1 MSARTT
7 PDPDLNTPA
16 VETLAQRVER
26 DCENRSKHSRYMAEH
41 EFERAVT
48 EHVDHLRGQ
57 VEKLMTDR
65 MTGPQ
70 VHDKKGGGRY
80 VTISQHHPLRPFT
93 DNVTARLKVLE
104 ETCDLLRKKIDEDV
118 DAAVSN
124 NSQGIHD
131 LEERMKER
139 EEEARS
145 EGATHRENRLANLE
159 HAFYHHSG
167 VPDRRYARSSDFERL
182 EKEVRGLTGRTEPV
196 PDGYTM
202 VTTSELRALTK
213 DAEAARR
220 FLNEK
225 YGGGQPSDVAERAS
239 KKG

>member
-16 VETLAQRVER
+16 TETLAQRVER

-48 EHVDHLRGQ
+48 DHVDHLRGQ

-70 VHDKKGGGRY
+70 VHDRKGGGRY
-80 VTISQHHPLRPFT
+80 VTIGQHHPLRPFT
-93 DNVTARLKVLE
+93 DNVTARL
-104 ETCDLLRKKIDEDV
+104 T
-118 DAAVSN
+118 A
-124 NSQGIHD
+124 
-131 LEERMKER
+131 
-139 EEEARS
+139 
-145 EGATHRENRLANLE
+145 
-159 HAFYHHSG
+159 
-167 VPDRRYARSSDFERL
+167 L

-202 VTTSELRALTK
+202 IPNGELAALRRKAHPAPATK
-213 DAEAARR
+213 RVPLHPPPTPDSIADLLSNARR
-220 FLNEK
+220 RVINAEQSFREARANLEALEMEMAAM
-225 YGGGQPSDVAERAS
+225 PSDVAERPS
-239 KKG
+239 KKA